1 MMEFVAL
8 FRWVFV
14 LGILTVLGAPL
25 SAVVFRP
32 LSRRGAAFSLPVA
45 LVVLAI
51 TVFWFGQLT
60 YGRAT
65 VVAGVL
71 VVAAL
76 SGVAYRYSEEP
87 DWRAV
92 GGGFGVFLVGF
103 TLYVLYAAHDAA
115 ITSAGGEQFLHYGLT
130 NALMATDALP
140 PEDFWFAGEPI
151 RYYYGTQLQVASLS
165 LLAGTPLRHGYYLG
179 LGAFY
184 GLLFVT
190 AYGLVGSVLAAR
202 DRSYH
207 LGGTFGAFFVAIAGF
222 TTAFLRLA
230 FESLPGPLQSK
241 EAIFGLLVPRLSDT
255 YEDALSTQGTVD
267 GWFWWDARYVIED
280 GLFEFPLYSFVK
292 ADLHGH
298 TLSTGYVL
306 LAAALAYSYFRT
318 PADQRRRRLALLYVG
333 LGGIAGLFGF
343 MNTWSLPTAVGL
355 GWLALAGAEAHP
367 GTLLGTD
374 RLSLSGEG
382 WRRVADEGWRLV
394 LAAAL
399 AIPIGIV
406 GVLIASPFLFTG
418 VPTNEGI
425 GVLPPQSPVGQFLA
439 VYSGLLVVLAAL
451 VGTRAVRAS
460 ADDQRRVGVAVA
472 VGVTALSIAAL
483 LVDHRIL
490 PDTLAVVGPLL
501 VAGWWL
507 VRTDRLGYE
516 GVLLV
521 GGLGLLLSMDL
532 VHANVWPPQ
541 RVRWNTTLKVAVQGW
556 TITAAAAGA
565 AAAILVGDA
574 VGRLDSLRTSETD
587 SQDREGDEQSL
598 DVLGVVRTATP
609 AVLALLLVAS
619 VVVTSL
625 PFAALAY
632 NNNVRGEPTKYLD
645 TPTEGSIDALNYHDR
660 RRGAEMEALYWL
672 DDQGS
677 PTIVE
682 APSRAAYGWKSVASV
697 FTSANAVVG
706 WSHQSGYRGT
716 EAFDARASNVTQI
729 YNGPWERAVATL
741 RKHDVEYI
749 YVGPAEE
756 ELKDL
761 LRNFDTYSG
770 VSVAFETDAVT
781 IYAVDTAEL
790 DPSES
795 ITNN

>member
-1 MMEFVAL
+1 MEFVAL

-14 LGILTVLGAPL
+14 LGLLTVLGAPPA
-25 SAVVFRP
+25 AVLFRP
-32 LSRRGAAFSLPVA
+32 LSRRGGAFSLPVA

-51 TVFWFGQLT
+51 AVFWLGQLT

-65 VVAGVL
+65 VFASVL
-71 VVAAL
+71 VLAAL
-76 SGVAYRYSEEP
+76 SGVAYRYGERP
-87 DWRAV
+87 NWRAV
-92 GGGFGVFLVGF
+92 AGGFGVFLVGF
-103 TLYVLYAAHDAA
+103 TLYVLYAAYDAS
-115 ITSAGGEQFLHYGLT
+115 ITPVGGEQFLHYGLT
-130 NALMATDALP
+130 NALMAADALP

-207 LGGTFGAFFVAIAGF
+207 LGGAFGAFFVAIAGF
-222 TTAFLRLA
+222 STGFLRLA
-230 FESLPGPLQSK
+230 FEYLPGPLQSK
-241 EAIFGLLVPRLSDT
+241 EAIFGLLVPRLDDT
-255 YEDALSTQGTVD
+255 YAEAMSTQGTVD
-267 GWFWWDARYVIED
+267 GWFWWNARYVIED
-280 GLFEFPLYSFVK
+280 GLFEFPLFSFVK

-306 LAAALAYSYFRT
+306 LAAALAYSYYRT
-318 PADQRRRRLALLYVG
+318 PADERRRRIGLLYAG
-333 LGGIAGLFGF
+333 LGGVAGLFGF

-355 GWLALAGAEAHP
+355 GWLALAGADAHP
-367 GTLLGTD
+367 GTLLVTD
-374 RLSLSGEG
+374 RLDLSRDGG
-382 WRRVADEGWRLV
+382 GGLRRLADEGWRLV

-399 AIPIGIV
+399 AVPIGIV

-425 GVLPPQSPVGQFLA
+425 GVLPPQSPVGQFVA
-439 VYSGLLVVLAAL
+439 VYAGVLLLLAAL
-451 VGTRAVRAS
+451 VGTRAVRAT
-460 ADDQRRVGVAVA
+460 ADDQRRVGVALA
-472 VGVTALSIAAL
+472 VGVTALAVAAL

-501 VAGWWL
+501 VGAWWL

-521 GGLGLLLSMDL
+521 GGLGLLLSVDL

-541 RVRWNTTLKVAVQGW
+541 RVRWNTTLKVAIQGW
-556 TITAAAAGA
+556 TVTAAAAGA
-565 AAAILVGDA
+565 AGAILLSDA
-574 VGRLDSLRTSETD
+574 LARLGSLRASETSE
-587 SQDREGDEQSL
+587 QAEAGEERSL
-598 DVLGVVRTATP
+598 APADAARTAVP
-609 AVLALLLVAS
+609 AALALLLVAS

-625 PFAALAY
+625 PFAVLSF
-632 NNNVRGEPTKYLD
+632 NNNVREPTQYLN
-645 TPTEGSIDALNYHDR
+645 TPTEGSIDALDNHDR
-660 RRGAEMEALYWL
+660 RRGGEMDALYWL

-682 APSRAAYGWKSVASV
+682 TPSESAYGWESVASV
-697 FTSANAVVG
+697 FTDANAVVG

-716 EAFDARASNVTQI
+716 EAFDARASNVSLV
-729 YNGPWERAVATL
+729 YGGPWDRAVRTL
-741 RKHDVEYI
+741 RTHDVEYI
-749 YVGPAEE
+749 YLGPSEREE
-756 ELKDL
+756 FKNI
-761 LRNFDTYSG
+761 LRDFDGYSG
-770 VSVAFETDAVT
+770 LSVAFENDAVT
-781 IYAVDTAEL
+781 IYAVDTEEL
-790 DPSES
+790 APEE
-795 ITNN
+795 

>member
-1 MMEFVAL
+1 MELVAL

-14 LGILTVLGAPL
+14 LGLLTVLGAPL
-25 SAVVFRP
+25 AAVVFRP
-32 LSRRGAAFSLPVA
+32 LSRRGGAFSLPVA

-51 TVFWFGQLT
+51 TVFWLGQLT

-65 VVAGVL
+65 VVASVL

-76 SGVAYRYSEEP
+76 SGVAYRYGERP
-87 DWRAV
+87 NWRAV
-92 GGGFGVFLVGF
+92 AGGFGVFLVGF
-103 TLYVLYAAHDAA
+103 TFYLLYAAHDAA

-190 AYGLVGSVLAAR
+190 AYGLVGSVLAGR

-207 LGGTFGAFFVAIAGF
+207 LGGAFGAFFVAVAGF
-222 TTAFLRLA
+222 STAFLRLA

-306 LAAALAYSYFRT
+306 LAAALAYSYFQT
-318 PADQRRRRLALLYVG
+318 PADQRRRRLGLLYVG
-333 LGGIAGLFGF
+333 LGGVAGLFGF

-355 GWLALAGAEAHP
+355 GWLALASADAHP

-374 RLSLSGEG
+374 RLSLSRGGTG
-382 WRRVADEGWRLV
+382 WRRLADEGWRVV
-394 LAAAL
+394 LAAVL
-399 AIPIGIV
+399 AVPIGVV
-406 GVLIASPFLFTG
+406 GILIASPFLFTG
-418 VPTNEGI
+418 VPTNEGV
-425 GVLPPQSPVGQFLA
+425 GVLPPQSPVGQFVA
-439 VYSGLLVVLAAL
+439 VYAGVLLLLAAL
-451 VGTRAVRAS
+451 VGTRAVRAT
-460 ADDQRRVGVAVA
+460 ADDQRRAGVALAVGVA
-472 VGVTALSIAAL
+472 ALSIAAL

-501 VAGWWL
+501 IGGWWL

-565 AAAILVGDA
+565 AGAFLVGDA
-574 VGRLDSLRTSETD
+574 LARLDSVRTS
-587 SQDREGDEQSL
+587 EGDEQSL
-598 DVLGVVRTATP
+598 DLVSAARTATP
-609 AVLALLLVAS
+609 AVLAFLLVSS

-645 TPTEGSIDALNYHDR
+645 TPTEGSIDALDYHDR

-682 APSRAAYGWKSVASV
+682 APSQSAYGWKSVASV

-716 EAFDARASNVTQI
+716 EAFDARASNVTLV
-729 YNGPWERAVATL
+729 YGGPWDRAVTTL

-749 YVGPAEE
+749 YLGPAERE
-756 ELKDL
+756 EFKNI
-761 LRNFDTYSG
+761 LRDFDGYSG
-770 VSVAFETDAVT
+770 ISVAFENDAVT
-781 IYAVDTAEL
+781 IYAVDTEEL
-790 DPSES
+790 DPEE
-795 ITNN
+795 